1 MSLLSLILF
10 LLPSFNFLGWEK
22 EYGKSIFFLFAIALF
37 SILWPFLYLRPFPK
51 KFFISKV
58 DICIAAW
65 TLYISGN
72 IFFTHSPL
80 AVRTFELGGLLLL
93 YMHLR
98 SIDVSWYGII
108 LFAII
113 AASAVQAVYGN
124 MQLWGM
130 LPSNHAYFKMTGSFL
145 NPGPYAGYLISAF
158 PVIVGMIVFHKSLIP
173 KANIVITRN
182 ILLII
187 GALILLAWSAAD
199 SRASYIALGLSVGLI
214 LWKRYSCYNRFQALS
229 LKIRSF
235 FITST
240 LLLFIMGCVGLF
252 KMKEN
257 SAMGRLLVWNVSTEI
272 VAGNLWMGI
281 GFDNFKS
288 CYMNKQADFFKI
300 NPNAPESMVASDTC
314 YAFNEYLQAF
324 VETGL
329 VGFILMLGILVC
341 ALNSQ
346 NKYEKDNMLMA
357 KAGILSIAAFAL
369 FSYPAQ
375 ILPIKV
381 TLVCYLAWIANM
393 DKKIF
398 TIDLSR
404 KKYAPALSFLLLVGV
419 GICGLCKLP
428 SYYQAYKKWSLSH
441 LSYNRG
447 DYAQCIDECK
457 LAYPWLKE
465 DGNFL
470 TYYGKALTL
479 NRQHDSAVGILNQ
492 ATLHYPN
499 VIVYIALGD
508 NYTALSQ
515 FKEAEQAYLQAWYMI
530 PSKFYLLYKLAKLYD
545 KTGQGEQAVSVAE
558 GLLNKKVK
566 VESRAIDE
574 MKDEM
579 LNLIEKYKSG
589 STLTDCLLIK

>member
-1 MSLLSLILF
+1 
-10 LLPSFNFLGWEK
+10 
-22 EYGKSIFFLFAIALF
+22 
-37 SILWPFLYLRPFPK
+37 
-51 KFFISKV
+51 
-58 DICIAAW
+58 
-65 TLYISGN
+65 
-72 IFFTHSPL
+72 
-80 AVRTFELGGLLLL
+80 
-93 YMHLR
+93 
-98 SIDVSWYGII
+98 
-108 LFAII
+108 
-113 AASAVQAVYGN
+113 
-124 MQLWGM
+124 
-130 LPSNHAYFKMTGSFL
+130 MTGSFL

-182 ILLII
+182 VLLII

-229 LKIRSF
+229 LKTRSL
-235 FITST
+235 FITSA
-240 LLLFIMGCVGLF
+240 LLLFIVGCIGLF
-252 KMKEN
+252 KMKQD

-272 VAGNLWMGI
+272 VAGNLWTGI

-300 NPNAPESMVASDTC
+300 NPDAPESMVASDTC

-346 NKYEKDNMLMA
+346 NKSEKDNMLMA

-465 DGNFL
+465 DGDFL

-499 VIVYIALGD
+499 VIVYIALG
-508 NYTALSQ
+508 A
-515 FKEAEQAYLQAWYMI
+515 F
-530 PSKFYLLYKLAKLYD
+530 AKRR
-545 KTGQGEQAVSVAE
+545 
-558 GLLNKKVK
+558 
-566 VESRAIDE
+566 ESSICT
-574 MKDEM
+574 
-579 LNLIEKYKSG
+579 LFINNLI
-589 STLTDCLLIK
+589 D